1 VTGGDHAIPEVMRLL
16 TVLAAGRRVA
26 EIGTAYGATAEA
38 MAATAREVVTVEVDE
53 ERAEAAARRV
63 RDLPNVE
70 VLVGDWRDHLPSRA
84 PFELAFLDG
93 GGAKTDPAAV
103 ELVAAG
109 GIYVMDDFTP
119 DRPGPDPVREFW
131 ARRDDVVVT
140 EILTTPTTAALIV
153 ARVA

>member
-1 VTGGDHAIPEVMRLL
+1 MTGGDHAIPEVMRLL

-38 MAATAREVVTVEVDE
+38 
-53 ERAEAAARRV
+53 AARRV

-70 VLVGDWRDHLPSRA
+70 LLVRDWQDHLPSRP
-84 PFELAFLDG
+84 PFELVFLDG

-109 GIYVMDDFTP
+109 GIYFMDDFTP
-119 DRPGPDPVREFW
+119 DRPGPDPV
-131 ARRDDVVVT
+131 
-140 EILTTPTTAALIV
+140 PV
-153 ARVA
+153 A

>member
-1 VTGGDHAIPEVMRLL
+1 VTGGGHAIPEVMRLL

-26 EIGTAYGATAEA
+26 EIGTACGATAEA
-38 MAATAREVVTVEVDE
+38 MAATARQVVTVEVDE

-63 RDLPNVE
+63 RDFPNVE
-70 VLVGDWRDHLPSRA
+70 LLVGDWRDHLPSRA
-84 PFELAFLDG
+84 PFELVFLDG

-109 GIYVMDDFTP
+109 GIYFMDDFTP
-119 DRPGPDPVREFW
+119 DWPGPDPVREFW
-131 ARRDDVVVT
+131 DRRDDVVVT
-140 EILTTPTTAALIV
+140 EILTTPTTAALIA

>member
-1 VTGGDHAIPEVMRLL
+1 
-16 TVLAAGRRVA
+16 
-26 EIGTAYGATAEA
+26 

-70 VLVGDWRDHLPSRA
+70 LLVGDWRDHLPSRP
-84 PFELAFLDG
+84 PFELVFLDG

-119 DRPGPDPVREFW
+119 DWPGPDPVREFW

-140 EILTTPTTAALIV
+140 EILTTPTTAALIA